1 MEILGMLFGFFVAII
16 PHEVAHAWV
25 AYRLGDPTA
34 KQAHRL
40 TLNPLAHV
48 DLIGTV
54 LLPLFLM
61 LMNSRVLFGWAKPVP
76 FNPAYFKDQKT
87 GIALVGLAGPAT
99 NILLAVL
106 FAMGIRFG
114 HEYTGNTGLTILIYA
129 CLTNLFLG
137 LFNLVPIPPLDGSRI
152 LVGALPDSVIRPYM
166 RLEPFGFIIIFAML
180 NFGLLNFISVVAVE
194 AFGKLVGSNAL
205 NLPP

>member
-1 MEILGMLFGFFVAII
+1 MEIAAMLLGFIVAII
-16 PHEVAHAWV
+16 PHEVAHAWM

-48 DLIGTV
+48 DLIGTI
-54 LLPLFLM
+54 LLPAFLM
-61 LMNSRVLFGWAKPVP
+61 ILGSPVLFGWAKPVP
-76 FNPAYFKDQKT
+76 FNPAYFKDQKM
-87 GIALVGLAGPAT
+87 GITLVGLAGPAT

-114 HEYTGNTGLTILIYA
+114 HEYIGELGTTILGYS

-137 LFNLVPIPPLDGSRI
+137 LFNLVPIPPLDGSRV
-152 LVGALPDSVIRPYM
+152 LVGALPDSLIRPYM
-166 RLEPFGFIIIFAML
+166 RLEPFGFLIIFAML
-180 NFGLLNFISVVAVE
+180 NFGLLDFISVVAVE
-194 AFGKLVGSNAL
+194 AFRRLIGNSMPGFL
-205 NLPP
+205 

>member
-61 LMNSRVLFGWAKPVP
+61 LMNSWRVARSFNPYFTRRPERACRFGWAGYQY
-76 FNPAYFKDQKT
+76 PARGVCHGYS
-87 GIALVGLAGPAT
+87 IR
-99 NILLAVL
+99 
-106 FAMGIRFG
+106 AMSTWK
-114 HEYTGNTGLTILIYA
+114 HLTILVMPA
-129 CLTNLFLG
+129 LTNLFLC
-137 LFNLVPIPPLDGSRI
+137 LFNLILIPR
-152 LVGALPDSVIRPYM
+152 
-166 RLEPFGFIIIFAML
+166 
-180 NFGLLNFISVVAVE
+180 
-194 AFGKLVGSNAL
+194 
-205 NLPP
+205 